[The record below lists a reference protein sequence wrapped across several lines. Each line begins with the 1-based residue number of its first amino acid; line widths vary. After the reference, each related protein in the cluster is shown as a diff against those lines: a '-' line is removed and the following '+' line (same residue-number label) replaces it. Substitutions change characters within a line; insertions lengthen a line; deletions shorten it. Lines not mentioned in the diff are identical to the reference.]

1 MIVNTRASKPRV
13 QPGVEGEE
21 VVPEDC
27 HPILFLQNPFSK
39 LYFILLLD
47 QVESVE
53 SAIEPDRKEIKRRRP
68 HEKTFRKVTDLQI
81 ATTQDSLSLNKV
93 RKFLREAEENGETGD
108 LNSKGAGPADDKC
121 FLCLKVK
128 PNKSKFYAI

>member
-1 MIVNTRASKPRV
+1 MIVNIRASKPRV

-21 VVPEDC
+21 VFLEDC
-27 HPILFLQNPFSK
+27 YQILFLPKPFSL

-81 ATTQDSLSLNKV
+81 ATTQDLLSLNKV

-128 PNKSKFYAI
+128 PDKSEFHAM

>member
-1 MIVNTRASKPRV
+1 MIVNIRASKPRM

-21 VVPEDC
+21 VFLEDC
-27 HPILFLQNPFSK
+27 YQILFLPKPFSL

-68 HEKTFRKVTDLQI
+68 HEKTFRKVTNMHQNAPICKLPQLKI
-81 ATTQDSLSLNKV
+81 CFHSTRCGSSCE
-93 RKFLREAEENGETGD
+93 RPRRTGRR
-108 LNSKGAGPADDKC
+108 G
-121 FLCLKVK
+121 
-128 PNKSKFYAI
+128 I